1 MLHARASALSQ
12 GHDEAAGPM
21 IRSSRASNHETADAC
36 TSTTLDERWYPPGA
50 RPSAMAPCTPDASLM
65 AAARVLT
72 FAAELPDNVY
82 AEATAASSERPTKER
97 KTDGQKERRKAAHEP
112 QPQWSMQDAHQLEAV
127 QQLEKDWQEE
137 LKQLEKDWQE
147 EVGKGADISGWSFA
161 PPDQV
166 HEGENARRNRLL
178 VALEEG
184 PTTVTVELWRRGVG
198 ARGTVAEA
206 QQVPARGSRQLVARG
221 TVAEALG

>member
-1 MLHARASALSQ
+1 MSQ

-21 IRSSRASNHETADAC
+21 IRTADAS

-82 AEATAASSERPTKER
+82 FEDTAALRKRLTKEKR
-97 KTDGQKERRKAAHEP
+97 KTEKRKTERKEKRRRIAPESQGEKEIAEP
-112 QPQWSMQDAHQLEAV
+112 QPQWSMQDAHQQEAV
-127 QQLEKDWQEE
+127 KKLQEDWEEEE
-137 LKQLEKDWQE
+137 LKAVENPQE
-147 EVGKGADISGWSFA
+147 EVGKGADVSGWSFA
-161 PPDQV
+161 PPVQV
-166 HEGENARRNRLL
+166 HESENARRNRLL

-184 PTTVTVELWRRGVG
+184 PTTDTVEFKQHEWV
-198 ARGTVAEA
+198 
-206 QQVPARGSRQLVARG
+206 
-221 TVAEALG
+221 